1 VTDRILDISDS
12 FALSVDFV
20 TWTQAILAKKGSG
33 KSYTASVEAEELLE
47 LGQQVVVIDP
57 TGAWWGLRSSADGKD
72 KGFPI
77 AVLGGEHGD
86 VPLEPL
92 AGEVIADA
100 IATEHFS
107 AIIDL
112 SLFRKG
118 EALRFM
124 VAFLETL
131 YRKNRDALHLFVD
144 EADVVAPQKPFGP
157 DEAKVLGAMEDIV
170 RRGRIR
176 GIGCTLITQRPQ
188 VLNKNVLSQV
198 DMLTALRMNHP
209 KDLGAIDEWV
219 AVHGDVAAAKR
230 MMASLPSLPI
240 GDAWVWAPAQDL
252 FERITIRR
260 RRTFDSGR
268 TPKAGERTVAPKVLA
283 PVDIKRLGATIASTV
298 ERVKQD
304 DPKVLRARVAE
315 LEKDI
320 TRLKAAAMERPNV
333 KIERQVVEVPV
344 LKDPQLGSLD
354 RLVREARE
362 DLGRAERTIEQLG
375 VVIKDIEATIHLA
388 GQLPPGP
395 MNGIRPR
402 GMSFDEL
409 PIDAQHAVER
419 SLKRPAPIAGA
430 GPGDSS
436 LAGGERKI
444 LTALAQYPAGRTK
457 QQVAILTGYAH
468 NGGGFSNYIG
478 SLRSKGYVE
487 GDSSRLQITT
497 AGVKALG
504 AYQPLPSGR
513 ALFEHW
519 LGHLGKAEREI
530 LRALYEDWPTA
541 RPKEY
546 VAVRAGYAADGG
558 GFNNALS
565 RLRTLELIEGK
576 AKLKASDQLQ
586 DGAT

>member
-1 VTDRILDISDS
+1 MTDRLLEISDS
-12 FALSVDFV
+12 FALPIDFV

-86 VPLEPL
+86 ISLEAT
-92 AGEVIADA
+92 AGEVIAEA

-124 VAFLETL
+124 AAFLETL
-131 YRKNRDALHLFVD
+131 YRKNRDALHLFID
-144 EADVVAPQKPFGP
+144 EADVVAPQKTFGP
-157 DEAKVLGAMEDIV
+157 DEARVLGATEDIV

-176 GIGCTLITQRPQ
+176 GIGCSLITQRPQ
-188 VLNKNVLSQV
+188 VVNKNVLSQV
-198 DMLTALRMNHP
+198 DMLTCLRMNHP

-219 AVHGDVAAAKR
+219 AVHADVAAAKR

-240 GDAWVWAPAQDL
+240 GDAWLWAPANEL
-252 FERITIRR
+252 FERVTIRR

-268 TPKAGERTVAPKVLA
+268 TPKAGERAIAPKVLA
-283 PVDIKRLGATIASTV
+283 PVDIARLGKTIAASAEV
-298 ERVKQD
+298 VKSN
-304 DPKVLRARVAE
+304 DPKALKARIAE
-315 LEKDI
+315 LEKQ
-320 TRLKAAAMERPNV
+320 LAGKAVTSTPIAVEKR
-333 KIERQVVEVPV
+333 VEVPV
-344 LKDPQLGSLD
+344 LHEYQLEAL
-354 RLVREARE
+354 REHIRDARE
-362 DLGRAERTIEQLG
+362 TMYAHERAAEQLG
-375 VVIKDIEATIHLA
+375 IVIKDIEATIRLA
-388 GQLPPGP
+388 DQLAPSKADNEVIAAFKEGARAVHKSGTNGVPPNNPVLG
-395 MNGIRPR
+395 
-402 GMSFDEL
+402 S
-409 PIDAQHAVER
+409 
-419 SLKRPAPIAGA
+419 
-430 GPGDSS
+430 GPGDSE

-444 LTALAQYPAGRTK
+444 LTALAQHPAGRTK

-468 NGGGFSNYIG
+468 GGGGFRNYLG
-478 SLRSKGYVE
+478 ALRTKGYITDV
-487 GDSSRLQITT
+487 GDQLVISD

-504 AYQPLPSGR
+504 TYQPLPSGR
-513 ALFEHW
+513 ALFQHW
-519 LGHLGKAEREI
+519 LGQLGKAESEI
-530 LRALYEDWPTA
+530 LRVLFEEWPQS

-546 VAVRAGYAADGG
+546 VAMKAGYEPNGG
-558 GFNNALS
+558 GFRNALG

-576 AKLKASDQLQ
+576 ATLKASDQLQ
-586 DGAT
+586 DGAR